1 MLPVKIVPIST
12 GNDANTIG
20 ERNPMALMERI
31 SDVASTYGKITK
43 TEAAIFDRANVSDG
57 SSIKSLY
64 SMSVTLDEL
73 KRSVT
78 SNESGDLFDI
88 GNSSYSPSVVS
99 HVRCDGD
106 DYGGIVE

>member
-1 MLPVKIVPIST
+1 MSLQHMEKSQRQKPQYSI
-12 GNDANTIG
+12 
-20 ERNPMALMERI
+20 EPMSLM
-31 SDVASTYGKITK
+31 VAAS
-43 TEAAIFDRANVSDG
+43 RAC
-57 SSIKSLY
+57 
-64 SMSVTLDEL
+64 MSVTLDEL